1 MLFMKKTRFI
11 ITALIF
17 FAFSQKGYS
26 QTFDC
31 TGPLPTDPLQRNLKL
46 FNCPKSYP
54 NYTLLSAHRGYWKD
68 YPEGSMEAFQAAAN
82 FGVEMMEVDV
92 KRTIDDSLYVF
103 HDWTLERLTNG
114 SGILRDADW
123 NFYKSWNELKNLQL
137 RSTEGKITNSK
148 IPTLRQV
155 LQLCKSK
162 GILVSID
169 KADRFFDKVY
179 RLVAQLQM
187 QQMVTFKT
195 TYQTFGTPQGLKNA
209 LPSVPGETLL
219 KMYTPTIFGE
229 RYDASVG
236 LQDTI
241 KMFVDAGCP
250 GFEMV
255 YFKPGDAMLTRAV
268 TIDGVRYNNILA
280 YLRAQNK
287 LVIQFPEWPET
298 CEGNWSPGA
307 AVWRVLKLDGS
318 DNRGNWQWLMDSG
331 SPNVVI
337 SDRLE
342 VLKQFLEVYGKR
354 QTTN

>member
-1 MLFMKKTRFI
+1 MTKLAYFI
-11 ITALIF
+11 ILFVLFLFVQQSYA
-17 FAFSQKGYS
+17 

-46 FNCPKSYP
+46 FNCPKSFP

-68 YPEGSMEAFQAAAN
+68 YPEGSMAAFQAAAD

-92 KRTIDDSLYVF
+92 KLTTDDTLYVF

-114 SGILRDADW
+114 KGVVRDANW
-123 NFYKSWNELKNLQL
+123 NFYKSWNDLKNLRL
-137 RSTEGKITNSK
+137 RNTEGVLTSSP

-155 LQLCKSK
+155 LQLCKTK

-179 RLVAQLQM
+179 TLVHQLGM
-187 QQMVTFKT
+187 DQMVTFKT

-209 LPSVPGETLL
+209 FPSVPGDQLL

-229 RYDASVG
+229 RYDASTG

-241 KMFVDAGCP
+241 KLFVDAGCP
-250 GFEMV
+250 GFEMI
-255 YFKPGDAMLTRAV
+255 YFKSTDAMLTRAV
-268 TIDGVRYNNILA
+268 TIDGKSYTNILA
-280 YLRAQNK
+280 YLRDKNR

-318 DNRGNWQWLMDSG
+318 DNRGNWQWLMDTG

-342 VLKQFLEVYGKR
+342 VLKKFLEVYGKR
-354 QTTN
+354 NTNN